1 MKYFMIFSLLGL
13 FSLVLNTKGQPPKK
27 RIPVDKSV
35 KIPLIYKNYKMIV
48 TSEVPNNKTVRILID
63 TTKNKKDTIF
73 VES

>member
-1 MKYFMIFSLLGL
+1 MIFSLLGL
-13 FSLVLNTKGQPPKK
+13 FSLVLSTKGQPPKK

-35 KIPLIYKNYKMIV
+35 KLPLIYKNYKMIV